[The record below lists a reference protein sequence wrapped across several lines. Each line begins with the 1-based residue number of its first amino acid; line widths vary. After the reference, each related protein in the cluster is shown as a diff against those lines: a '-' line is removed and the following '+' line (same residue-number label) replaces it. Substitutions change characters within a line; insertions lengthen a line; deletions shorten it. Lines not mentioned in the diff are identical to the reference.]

1 MDGIVEEERKKGEEG
16 RGSFLHHGSRT
27 GKGREE
33 RNCRG
38 GNGDPLRHSIFSWP
52 FLLRRE
58 PPFSY
63 QKIREPLSLFLLLAR
78 SIFVQVRR
86 IRCQRSAW
94 LPSAYPSVYGKKREI
109 YSVNRAKGYGVTVEE
124 RFLEFEKKERY
135 CRFWNFESSLRN
147 IFPSGQLVFLITSYI
162 CVRIASIACLL
173 DTMFEER

>member
-63 QKIREPLSLFLLLAR
+63 QKIREALSLSFSCSLVLSSSRFDELDAKEVLGCLAR
-78 SIFVQVRR
+78 IL
-86 IRCQRSAW
+86 RSM
-94 LPSAYPSVYGKKREI
+94 GKRE
-109 YSVNRAKGYGVTVEE
+109 GYIVSTV
-124 RFLEFEKKERY
+124 RK
-135 CRFWNFESSLRN
+135 
-147 IFPSGQLVFLITSYI
+147 
-162 CVRIASIACLL
+162 
-173 DTMFEER
+173 DTV